1 MQTFFISA
9 LATLCLLLAD
19 APLLARMWT
28 DATGHYTVNAELI
41 GFDSDSVVLQRE
53 DHHLVQIEIAKLSAA
68 DQEYIK
74 SKEAKAGMEK
84 MVDAMQTW
92 TTISGLKVEG
102 RVVDYVQKE
111 VTIQRRRGRLK
122 VNDRVFDNLPPVYQT
137 IVMRVVEHFEK
148 TPIKDREA
156 LDAWSRTL
164 RARPRTFSCEGVLFE
179 LANGDE
185 YAIPFFLFA
194 DDDRAVLEAS
204 FADWKQAQADEAER
218 AEASFRLQA
227 LAAARQHDR
236 EVTRQIAQ
244 MQLGLTAVV
253 AGVTSLWEV
262 TLYPGN
268 GMNAPPLFVM
278 AEGRDSRTATLNA
291 LANNPG
297 YVAGPV
303 RRLNRW

>member
-1 MQTFFISA
+1 MRSLLILVIVLLCSA
-9 LATLCLLLAD
+9 ALD
-19 APLLARMWT
+19 ARTWT
-28 DATGHYTVNAELI
+28 DTTGKYTVNAELI

-53 DHHLVQIEIAKLSAA
+53 DHHLVQIEIAKLSPA
-68 DQEYIK
+68 DQEYIN
-74 SKEAKAGMEK
+74 SKEAKAGVEK
-84 MVDAMQTW
+84 MAGDMQTW
-92 TTISGLKVEG
+92 TTMSGLKVEG
-102 RVVDYVQKE
+102 RVVDYVQKD
-111 VTIQRRRGRLK
+111 VTIQRRRGRLR

-164 RARPRTFSCEGVLFE
+164 RARPKTFSCEGVLFE

-185 YAIPFFLFA
+185 YAVPFFLFSEA
-194 DDDRAVLEAS
+194 DRAVLEAS
-204 FADWKQAQADEAER
+204 FADWKQAQADEAAR
-218 AEASFRLQA
+218 AEASFKLQS
-227 LAAARQHDR
+227 LAAARQQDR

-244 MQLGLTAVV
+244 LQLGMTAVV

-268 GMNAPPLFVM
+268 GMNVPPLFVM
-278 AEGRDSRTATLNA
+278 AEGRDSRAATLNA

-303 RRLNRW
+303 RRLNR